1 MKWNDPKSRPDY
13 LMRQNSVMSVGEAHQ
28 TVFWPLSRGK
38 DFCLTDSDLLLAEPE
53 RERLWYLWPGLTLNG
68 RGHFCSALPTTIAV
82 FHPAGCQSSSPPL
95 ERLMRGGGWGV
106 ASSASVLP
114 TFISIFLFQQS
125 ALTDP
130 IRPLQG
136 VVSSQFLK
144 FGDTELL
151 MTEDTYEKN
160 LRKYLPVYDYE

>member
-1 MKWNDPKSRPDY
+1 
-13 LMRQNSVMSVGEAHQ
+13 
-28 TVFWPLSRGK
+28 
-38 DFCLTDSDLLLAEPE
+38 
-53 RERLWYLWPGLTLNG
+53 
-68 RGHFCSALPTTIAV
+68 
-82 FHPAGCQSSSPPL
+82 
-95 ERLMRGGGWGV
+95 
-106 ASSASVLP
+106 VLP
-114 TFISIFLFQQS
+114 TFISIFLFQQF